1 MRTESNNL
9 FEGETFHF
17 SHKLFFE
24 DLMKISLNAYV
35 ITGTAALLAILIYK
49 FNLDNEVGV
58 IKETQRIQSESE
70 ETKPGKFTPEESTTN
85 QSSKKKSIPIAKEE
99 LKSSNTDKVN
109 ELSPPSKTQEPK
121 LTRKQLTARALV
133 VEKQANK
140 RLDELTE
147 KLNLTEEQQDFIFP
161 ILAKSLP
168 TFHPSLNPDGNNLLS
183 GIKTRVEPGSPV
195 PDVEAEIYSIL
206 DDEQKII
213 LEEEALDREAWWDDV
228 VALLDEESKEIS
240 KGIAADPEKLQNT
253 GKNGN
258 EPISQKEREEKAAKH
273 KIDDFSRLLRNN

>member
-1 MRTESNNL
+1 
-9 FEGETFHF
+9 
-17 SHKLFFE
+17 
-24 DLMKISLNAYV
+24 MKIFSPLSLKEKIAVCV
-35 ITGTAALLAILIYK
+35 IIGSTALLAILVSM
-49 FNLDNEVGV
+49 FNLIPVGPNDQ
-58 IKETQRIQSESE
+58 IAKPNQPELKETRTEKS
-70 ETKPGKFTPEESTTN
+70 TPETLHL
-85 QSSKKKSIPIAKEE
+85 SKDSKATPVTANKTSKPSNADQKNEASQI
-99 LKSSNTDKVN
+99 SNTQK
-109 ELSPPSKTQEPK
+109 PQ

-168 TFHPSLNPDGNNLLS
+168 TFHPSLNPDGNNLLN

-206 DDEQKII
+206 DDDQKMI

-228 VALLDEESKEIS
+228 VALLDSDSKLNSEKAISALESS
-240 KGIAADPEKLQNT
+240 KQPPDNP
-253 GKNGN
+253 N
-258 EPISQKEREEKAAKH
+258 EPSQKEREEKAAKN
-273 KIDDFSRLLRNN
+273 KIDDFSSLLRNN

>member
-1 MRTESNNL
+1 
-9 FEGETFHF
+9 
-17 SHKLFFE
+17 
-24 DLMKISLNAYV
+24 MKISLNAYV
-35 ITGTAALLAILIYK
+35 ITGTAALLAILIYSYVPI
-49 FNLDNEVGV
+49 N
-58 IKETQRIQSESE
+58 
-70 ETKPGKFTPEESTTN
+70 
-85 QSSKKKSIPIAKEE
+85 SIPIDPKENTSQLNQSKLEVAKTEKAILE
-99 LKSSNTDKVN
+99 KSTASQISKNNPLIAKKEPEPSNTDKEN
-109 ELSPPSKTQEPK
+109 KLPSTPKNQEPK

-183 GIKTRVEPGSPV
+183 GIKTRVEPGSSV

-206 DDEQKII
+206 DEDQKII
-213 LEEEALDREAWWDDV
+213 LEEEALDREAWWNDV
-228 VALLDEESKEIS
+228 VALLDEESTKNLEETT
-240 KGIAADPEKLQNT
+240 PNTEKPQT
-253 GKNGN
+253 SVENGN
-258 EPISQKEREEKAAKH
+258 EPVSQKERGEKAAKN

>member
-1 MRTESNNL
+1 
-9 FEGETFHF
+9 
-17 SHKLFFE
+17 
-24 DLMKISLNAYV
+24 MKISVKTY
-35 ITGTAALLAILIYK
+35 IISGTVALLAILIYSYVPQSIPVDPNGK
-49 FNLDNEVGV
+49 TSQPNKSESGVAKSENATLEKSNVSLGSRKNPLIDNKEPKLSNSDQGNKIPPTPT
-58 IKETQRIQSESE
+58 IKE
-70 ETKPGKFTPEESTTN
+70 PE
-85 QSSKKKSIPIAKEE
+85 
-99 LKSSNTDKVN
+99 
-109 ELSPPSKTQEPK
+109 

-206 DDEQKII
+206 DEDQKMI

-228 VALLDEESKEIS
+228 VALLDDESKEILD
-240 KGIAADPEKLQNT
+240 KTTPETEKPLNSVE
-253 GKNGN
+253 NGN
-258 EPISQKEREEKAAKH
+258 EPISQKEREEKAAKN

>member
-1 MRTESNNL
+1 M
-9 FEGETFHF
+9 
-17 SHKLFFE
+17 KL
-24 DLMKISLNAYV
+24 SLNAYV
-35 ITGTAALLAILIYK
+35 ITGSAALLAILIYTY
-49 FNLDNEVGV
+49 N
-58 IKETQRIQSESE
+58 
-70 ETKPGKFTPEESTTN
+70 
-85 QSSKKKSIPIAKEE
+85 SIPIGPNENTSQLNQSKLEVAKTEKAILEKSNASQISKKNPLIAKKE
-99 LKSSNTDKVN
+99 LKPSNTDKEN
-109 ELSPPSKTQEPK
+109 KLPSTPKNQEPK

-183 GIKTRVEPGSPV
+183 GIKTRVEPGSSV

-206 DDEQKII
+206 DEDQKII
-213 LEEEALDREAWWDDV
+213 LEEEALDREAWWTDV
-228 VALLDEESKEIS
+228 VALLDEESKEI
-240 KGIAADPEKLQNT
+240 APVPEKQQNAV
-253 GKNGN
+253 KNGN
-258 EPISQKEREEKAAKH
+258 KPISQKEREDKAAKN